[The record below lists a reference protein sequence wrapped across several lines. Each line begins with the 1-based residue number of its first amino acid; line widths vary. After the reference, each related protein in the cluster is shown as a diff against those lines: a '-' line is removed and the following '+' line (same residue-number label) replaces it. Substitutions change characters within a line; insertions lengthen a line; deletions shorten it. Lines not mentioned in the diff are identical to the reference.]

1 MSLGQWRKAKLIAM
15 NRKQFIKHST
25 LATGSFVITKDLF
38 SRPKGKKYGHN
49 HMQYILDTQW
59 CKATPPGNPVNDC
72 HEMVQD
78 KSGRLI
84 LLTNE
89 TANNVLFFNTKGKVL
104 HSWGHNFPGAHGLTL
119 HDENGEE
126 FLYITDTVKHQVYKT
141 NLAGDVLLTIEVPLE
156 ADGLYK
162 KADEFVPTETAIDEN
177 GDIFIADG
185 YGAQYILHY
194 DAKGKL
200 LHYFGGRGKGDEHL
214 DNAHGICFDRRN
226 GNSLLITDRTRNAFK
241 RFDKGGKL
249 QEVIKLDGACVC
261 RPVIHGD
268 HLYAAVLRSPDLNTE
283 GSGFVTIL
291 DKHNKVVSNVGG
303 TAPEYKNNV
312 LQPMRQADKIFV
324 HPHDVCIDKD
334 ENIYVAQWA
343 SGKVYPYRLKRV

>member
-1 MSLGQWRKAKLIAM
+1 M
-15 NRKQFIKHST
+15 NRKQFIKHSA
-25 LATGSFVITKDLF
+25 LATGSFVICKDLF
-38 SRPKGKKYGHN
+38 SKSKGKKYGHN

-141 NLAGDVLLTIEVPLE
+141 NLTGDVLLTINVPLNAE
-156 ADGLYK
+156 SIYK
-162 KADEFVPTETAIDEN
+162 KAEEFVPTETAIDDN

-200 LHYFGGRGKGDEHL
+200 LNYFGGRGEGDEHL

-226 GNSLLITDRTRNAFK
+226 DNSLLITDRTRNAFK
-241 RFDKGGKL
+241 RFDIAGKL

-268 HLYAAVLRSPDLNTE
+268 HLYAAVLRSPDLNAE
-283 GSGFVTIL
+283 DSGFVTIL

-303 TAPEYKNNV
+303 TEPQYKNNV